1 MLADI
6 ILIIVAVA
14 VILGA
19 GMTTFYCLIREPQ
32 QYYRFERLAYSY
44 PLGLAVLG
52 ITFFVISWAGF
63 RLNAW
68 LISGAVIGAA
78 FIAFKVRGAP
88 VREYWLSPNTNQTAT
103 APLTD
108 FEWVPVFIIIL
119 CLGARTMACLMT
131 PLCDWDAL
139 CFWGLKSKICYFSTI
154 RDAGMYFHSPEYR
167 FTNQTYP
174 LLWPM
179 MYAWVCTVLG
189 RWDDLRMLAIN
200 PLNLIVFTGLVYFTA
215 RRYVPRPV
223 ALTVAALAASLPS
236 SLHYVECG
244 QSDIPLMLISGASLF
259 ALFDWIQRRRRESM
273 LLAAVLMG
281 GALFVKHEGQI
292 LAVVQ
297 VLVAAASILW
307 GATAGQRRRLWGH
320 LGWYIGIATVMA
332 LPWFAYRSTIP
343 KDAWQLG
350 GEGFSRVRW
359 EMLPTFLHT
368 IVQNAVHWYN
378 GVGLPKWNL
387 LWPTI
392 VLFVILSK
400 APRQRPWIYL
410 VVVFLLHAGAITLIH
425 LASQVPLTLAHEFA
439 LERYTLIMLPPLW
452 LLLAK
457 SVDEWWAIWKTP
469 QDTGSADS

>member
-1 MLADI
+1 MLADMILIVVAIAI
-6 ILIIVAVA
+6 ILA
-14 VILGA
+14 A
-19 GMTTFYCLIREPQ
+19 GMTAFYCLVREPQ
-32 QYYRFERLAYSY
+32 RYYRFERLAYSY
-44 PLGLAVLG
+44 PLGLAILG

-68 LISGAVIGAA
+68 LIGATVFGTA
-78 FIAFKVRGAP
+78 FIATKVRG
-88 VREYWLSPNTNQTAT
+88 VSLRDFWLSPCAKRAVNV
-103 APLTD
+103 PLTD
-108 FEWVPVFIIIL
+108 FEWILVFIIIL
-119 CLGARTMACLMT
+119 CLSARTLACLMT

-200 PLNLIVFTGLVYFTA
+200 PLNLIVFTGLVYFTT
-215 RRYVPRPV
+215 RRYVQRTV
-223 ALTVAALAASLPS
+223 ALIIAALVASLPS

-259 ALFDWIQRRRRESM
+259 ALFDWIQQRRRESI

-292 LAVVQ
+292 LFGVQ
-297 VLVAAASILW
+297 VLVAAASILR
-307 GATAGQRRRLWGH
+307 GAPAGERRRLWGD
-320 LGWYIGIATVMA
+320 LAWYIAIAVGMA
-332 LPWFAYRSTIP
+332 LPWLVYRSTIP

-387 LWPTI
+387 LWPII
-392 VLFVILSK
+392 VLFVVLSK
-400 APRQRPWIYL
+400 SPRQSPWIYL
-410 VVVFLLHAGAITLIH
+410 LVVFLLHAGAITLIH
-425 LASQVPLTLAHEFA
+425 LASHVPLTLAHEFA

-457 SVDEWWAIWKTP
+457 CADEWWTIWKAP
-469 QDTGSADS
+469 QDAGVATA